1 MKLFDHPLLAVKLLQ
16 EREDSETVIV
26 VSMES
31 GGGGGGGV
39 GLHDDDLQKTWF
51 KMFGGKEHQIVIEND
66 LRSCQVRLS
75 KMHEPDLQLPQF

>member
-31 GGGGGGGV
+31 GGGGGLGCMMMICRRH
-39 GLHDDDLQKTWF
+39 GLKCLEEKNI
-51 KMFGGKEHQIVIEND
+51 K
-66 LRSCQVRLS
+66 S
-75 KMHEPDLQLPQF
+75 